1 MLANARCTKKRNL
14 KSCFSNY
21 IVDLS
26 NSSWSP
32 SFETLRD
39 FKLIQNFVL
48 LLKSNNFARKQ
59 MLLVLSDQ
67 ILTIHM

>member
-1 MLANARCTKKRNL
+1 MLANARCTYKRNL
-14 KSCFSNY
+14 KICFSNY

-26 NSSWSP
+26 NSSRSP

-39 FKLIQNFVL
+39 LKLIQNFVL